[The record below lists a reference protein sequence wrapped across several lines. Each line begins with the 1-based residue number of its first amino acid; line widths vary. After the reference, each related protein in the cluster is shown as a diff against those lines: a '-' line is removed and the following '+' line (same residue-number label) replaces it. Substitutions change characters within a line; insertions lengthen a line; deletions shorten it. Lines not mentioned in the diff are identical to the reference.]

1 MTVAIT
7 GANGL
12 IGSALAGSLR
22 ADGVRVVRMVRR
34 PASSPD
40 EVSWDPARRWVDV
53 DALAAAGPSA
63 VVHLAGAGVGDHR
76 WTASY
81 KDEIRASRVDGTAAI
96 AGAVAALPGPVAL
109 VSGSAIGY
117 YGDTGSEVVTEA
129 HPPGDSFLAD
139 VCVQWEAA
147 AAPAEEAGVR
157 VAYAR
162 TGLVVSP
169 GGGAFGRMVPIFKAG
184 LGGRIGPGDQW
195 WSFISL
201 TDEVRALRFLIDNE
215 LRGPFNLVAPR
226 PVTNSEAVKDLGAAL
241 GRPSVVP
248 VPTFALRA
256 ALGEFAGEIVMSQG
270 VAPQRLTSAGFVW
283 EHPTLPQALTA
294 ELAA

>member
-12 IGSALAGSLR
+12 IGSALAGALR

-96 AGAVAALPGPVAL
+96 AGAVAALPGPVF
-109 VSGSAIGY
+109 VHCHHGMHRG
-117 YGDTGSEVVTEA
+117 
-129 HPPGDSFLAD
+129 P
-139 VCVQWEAA
+139 AA
-147 AAPAEEAGVR
+147 AAVCAMSKEGWDRRQALAWLGHPVPADVQTRDEIWQW
-157 VAYAR
+157 AR
-162 TGLVVSP
+162 
-169 GGGAFGRMVPIFKAG
+169 
-184 LGGRIGPGDQW
+184 QNW
-195 WSFISL
+195 Q
-201 TDEVRALRFLIDNE
+201 
-215 LRGPFNLVAPR
+215 
-226 PVTNSEAVKDLGAAL
+226 L
-241 GRPSVVP
+241 GRVP
-248 VPTFALRA
+248 
-256 ALGEFAGEIVMSQG
+256 AGPIV
-270 VAPQRLTSAGFVW
+270 
-283 EHPTLPQALTA
+283 
-294 ELAA
+294 LA